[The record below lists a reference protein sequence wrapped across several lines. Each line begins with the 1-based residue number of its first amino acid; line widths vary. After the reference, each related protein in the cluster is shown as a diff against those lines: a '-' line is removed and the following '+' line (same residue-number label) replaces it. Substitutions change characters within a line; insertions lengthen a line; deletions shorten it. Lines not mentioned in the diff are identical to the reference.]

1 MKKRTYHR
9 DRCNAYVRATIE
21 NNGTI
26 ITLMGQHAFEW
37 SIVTTKS
44 GNTVITTFPN
54 GSSARKEWRKLI
66 NSIK

>member
-9 DRCNAYVRATIE
+9 EKCVASVRAIVKNG
-21 NNGTI
+21 NNT

-44 GNTVITTFPN
+44 GNTIITTFPN
-54 GSSARKEWRKLI
+54 GKSARKEWNKLI